1 MKILVLSPKPPW
13 PPHDGGAVATMRCI
27 EGLAAGGAIVSVLA
41 MRTEK
46 HGAGTGPSSKPP
58 AWLHYY
64 ETVTVDTRIRPVRM
78 LGNLLFSGEPYDL
91 QRFRAKQY
99 SEALRSLLLRE
110 HFDII
115 QCEGLLFSY
124 YIDEIRS
131 ITDIPLILR
140 AHNVEH
146 RIREM
151 MAELATVPVEKDY
164 LKILARRLR
173 KRELFALKLFDAII
187 PISEPD
193 FQWFKS
199 AAPDKPMM
207 LSETGAAVSEPVIET
222 VSTGMRVGFI
232 GALNWQPN
240 LDGLKWFVSG
250 VWPRVLRSLP
260 DATLHIAG
268 RGATPN
274 VKTRTS
280 GKNIFLEGEVED
292 ANRFVESMTV
302 MIAPLFAGS
311 GLRMKIIEAMSLGK
325 TVVATPVAAEGLP
338 VEDHRELLIGSDAVS
353 FGDALV
359 SALSNPGLTASIG
372 ARAMELVR
380 DRFDNLKQTSLLLEF
395 YKKLCD
401 GR

>member
-1 MKILVLSPKPPW
+1 
-13 PPHDGGAVATMRCI
+13 
-27 EGLAAGGAIVSVLA
+27 
-41 MRTEK
+41 
-46 HGAGTGPSSKPP
+46 
-58 AWLHYY
+58 
-64 ETVTVDTRIRPVRM
+64 
-78 LGNLLFSGEPYDL
+78 
-91 QRFRAKQY
+91 
-99 SEALRSLLLRE
+99 
-110 HFDII
+110 
-115 QCEGLLFSY
+115 
-124 YIDEIRS
+124 
-131 ITDIPLILR
+131 
-140 AHNVEH
+140 
-146 RIREM
+146 
-151 MAELATVPVEKDY
+151 
-164 LKILARRLR
+164 
-173 KRELFALKLFDAII
+173 
-187 PISEPD
+187 
-193 FQWFKS
+193 
-199 AAPDKPMM
+199 MM
-207 LSETGAAVSEPVIET
+207 LSETGATVIEPVSETI
-222 VSTGMRVGFI
+222 STGMRVGFI

-359 SALSNPGLTASIG
+359 SALSDPGLTASIG

>member
-13 PPHDGGAVATMRCI
+13 PPNDGGAVATMRCI
-27 EGLAAGGAIVSVLA
+27 EGLAAGGAIISVLA

-46 HGAGTGPSSKPP
+46 HGPGSGPSSQPSV
-58 AWLHYY
+58 LLQYY
-64 ETVTVDTRIRPVRM
+64 NTVAVDTRIRPLKM
-78 LGNLLFSGEPYDL
+78 LANLLLSAEPYDL
-91 QRFRAKQY
+91 NRFHVKQY
-99 SEALRSLLLRE
+99 SEALHSLLLRE

-131 ITDIPLILR
+131 VTDTPLVFR
-140 AHNVEH
+140 AHNLEH

-164 LKILARRLR
+164 LKSLARRLL
-173 KRELFALKLFDAII
+173 KRELFALKQFDAII

-199 AAPDKPMM
+199 VAPDKPMM
-207 LSETGAAVSEPVIET
+207 LSETGAGITEPVDEPDNP
-222 VSTGMRVGFI
+222 GLKVGFI

-240 LDGLKWFVSG
+240 LDGLRWFLAA
-250 VWPRVLRSLP
+250 VWPRVLRALP

-268 RGATPN
+268 RAAPAN
-274 VKTRTS
+274 AKDWLA
-280 GKNIFLEGEVED
+280 GKNVSLEGEVED
-292 ANRFVESMTV
+292 ARRFVGSMTV

-311 GLRMKIIEAMSLGK
+311 GLRIKIIEAMSMGK
-325 TVVATPVAAEGLP
+325 TVIATPVAAEGLP
-338 VEDHRELLIGSDAVS
+338 VEDHRELFIGTDTLS
-353 FGDALV
+353 FCDALT
-359 SALSNPGLTASIG
+359 SALSDPGLRARTG
-372 ARAMELVR
+372 ANARELVR
-380 DRFDNLKQTSLLLEF
+380 ERFDNLKQTSLLLAF

-401 GR
+401 DR